1 MDTQKV
7 RIPPYHHESHVDRRF
22 VAFDMFNTIV
32 RMVHGKKETEVFD
45 KFYKDRLSAYPK
57 DEVKRIFYGH
67 VTELMI
73 QRSPDNMEVT
83 FEEVA
88 SLTASDLGAVIDV
101 PYAEVERS
109 VLVDGDFVVS
119 MEGAEDTLRYFKDK
133 GYRVAVL
140 SNSYFKA
147 ATLIGL
153 LEKLGLYRYVDL
165 LISSA
170 DIGYMKPRREA
181 FDILAKRMGT
191 MNGYV
196 YFIGDDPV
204 NDYHGSLSAGM
215 KPIHIDLK
223 GNPVQFS
230 VSSISEIPDMF
241 VD

>member
-1 MDTQKV
+1 
-7 RIPPYHHESHVDRRF
+7 
-22 VAFDMFNTIV
+22 MFNTIV

-73 QRSPDNMEVT
+73 RRSPDNMEVT

-133 GYRVAVL
+133 GYRVA
-140 SNSYFKA
+140 A
-147 ATLIGL
+147 
-153 LEKLGLYRYVDL
+153 R
-165 LISSA
+165 
-170 DIGYMKPRREA
+170 P
-181 FDILAKRMGT
+181 
-191 MNGYV
+191 
-196 YFIGDDPV
+196 
-204 NDYHGSLSAGM
+204 
-215 KPIHIDLK
+215 
-223 GNPVQFS
+223 
-230 VSSISEIPDMF
+230 
-241 VD
+241 